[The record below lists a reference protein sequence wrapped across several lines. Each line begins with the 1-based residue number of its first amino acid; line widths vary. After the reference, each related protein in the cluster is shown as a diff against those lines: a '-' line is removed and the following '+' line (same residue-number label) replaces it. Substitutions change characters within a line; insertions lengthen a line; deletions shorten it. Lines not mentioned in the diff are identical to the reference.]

1 MRKKILLIDDEDL
14 VVRSL
19 SRLLGK
25 GGYEVLVCKS
35 GKEALNVVEQQDVDL
50 IVCDVRMPEMSG
62 IETIESIRKIYK
74 KRGKQSVPE
83 ILITG
88 YADETLSKKAEEL
101 RVVDYIYKP
110 FDLKAFLACVAK
122 NLKTGK

>member
-1 MRKKILLIDDEDL
+1 MRKRILLIDDEDL

-25 GGYEVLVCKS
+25 GGYEVLVCRS

-74 KRGKQSVPE
+74 KRERSSVPE

-101 RVVDYIYKP
+101 RVAEYIYKP

-122 NLKTGK
+122 NLKP